1 METGTL
7 SLEASNIVAG
17 DDAKALISE
26 LKATNALFAA
36 IDGTTNTHFVVFDLT
51 TIGRASQHQGALKYV
66 LAEAGL
72 DAALPTLISKPLHVT
87 AKYDAHFDARKAP
100 KPIGV
105 FLGSAIIKNADGTST
120 VRAVASLWKSDFPD
134 EIKEIQANIATLGAS
149 YEVAYPML
157 AASKEGN
164 IVTISQY
171 EFSGGAILTKATAAH
186 PETQLLIADS
196 DRIAEEVIKG
206 VEKAIA
212 AGELGGGD
220 KKKLIKAAH
229 QGGNTMPKYA
239 GIPEELETVVD
250 AYVATACSSAT
261 KDLQSK
267 WDFEKKEKEKAD
279 ADLKTAQATVDAL
292 NKAQAE
298 STEAGGKV
306 VEELTAAKNKLV
318 EATAKVEKL
327 EEALAAA
334 GKALAEYEVAQTQR
348 DLLGRID
355 ATWNTLKA
363 DWGLDDTQREKRQ
376 TLLEKLANGKEPMTP
391 EEFREL
397 VAGGKKAAAEAKGSA
412 KFPLVA
418 GNGERTEA
426 DDKKIAEFMPA
437 AFWKLNANRALY
449 R

>member
-7 SLEASNIVAG
+7 SLEASNVVAG
-17 DDAKALISE
+17 EEAKALISE

-51 TIGRASQHQGALKYV
+51 TIGRASQHAGATKYV
-66 LAEAGL
+66 LAESGL

-105 FLGSAIIKNADGTST
+105 FLGSAVIKNADGTST

-134 EIKEIQANIATLGAS
+134 EIKEIQANIASLGAS

-157 AASKEGN
+157 AASKDGD

-186 PETQLLIADS
+186 PETQLLVADA
-196 DRIAEEVIKG
+196 IAEKVIKEVG
-206 VEKAIA
+206 EQITR
-212 AGELGGGD
+212 ELGGGD
-220 KKKLIKAAH
+220 KNKKLIKAAH

-261 KDLQSK
+261 KDLQNEKSAVTTAME
-267 WDFEKKEKEKAD
+267 DMKKEKMKCE
-279 ADLKTAQATVDAL
+279 ATIDSL
-292 NKAQAE
+292 TKAQAE
-298 STEAGGKV
+298 DVDASAKLA
-306 VEELTAAKNKLV
+306 EELTAAKNKLV
-318 EATAKVEKL
+318 EATTKVEKL
-327 EEALAAA
+327 EADLAASSKTLGEYA
-334 GKALAEYEVAQTQR
+334 EAAAVIADKAKV
-348 DLLGRID
+348 D
-355 ATWNTLKA
+355 ATWTTLKA
-363 DWGLDDTQREKRQ
+363 DWGLNDTQRDKRES
-376 TLLEKLANGKEPMTP
+376 LLSKLAHAKEPLTP

-397 VAGGKKAAAEAKGSA
+397 VAGGAKAAAAEKAGA
-412 KFPLVA
+412 KFPLMA
-418 GNGERTEA
+418 GNGEQKEA
-426 DDKKIAEFMPA
+426 DEKAIAEFMPA